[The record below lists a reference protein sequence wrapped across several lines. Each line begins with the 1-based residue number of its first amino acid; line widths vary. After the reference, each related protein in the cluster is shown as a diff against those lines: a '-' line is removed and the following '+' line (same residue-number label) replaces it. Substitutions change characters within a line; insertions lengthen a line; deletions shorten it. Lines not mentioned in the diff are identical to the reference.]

1 MAAETP
7 AGPLTA
13 LLEGAAVRS
22 VGRAADMGVIE
33 FAGSAGE
40 KVMLHV
46 QCPFRITHEGK
57 TLLGSADMR
66 YAQKGA
72 GATAFDEFRTV
83 YDARAATLDGVLG
96 QLRPTVD
103 TVTVGEAGEFT
114 VTWAPAFRLSVL
126 PDCSGAVEAWRVLV
140 PGGAHHGFPPD
151 SV

>member
-7 AGPLTA
+7 AGAITT
-13 LLEGAAVRS
+13 LLEGAVVRS

-40 KVMLHV
+40 KVMVHV
-46 QCPFRITHEGK
+46 QCPFRIAHEGK
-57 TLLGSADMR
+57 TVLGSADMR

-103 TVTVGEAGEFT
+103 AVTVGEAGEFT
-114 VTWAPAFRLSVL
+114 VTWAPGFRLTVF
-126 PDCSGAVEAWRVLV
+126 PDCSGAMEAWRVLV

-151 SV
+151 AV

>member
-1 MAAETP
+1 MAAETR
-7 AGPLTA
+7 ARAITA
-13 LLEGAAVRS
+13 LLEGAVVRS

-33 FAGSAGE
+33 FAGPAGG
-40 KVMLHV
+40 KVMVHV

-57 TLLGSADMR
+57 TLLGSADMG

-72 GATAFDEFRTV
+72 GTTAFEEFRTV

-151 SV
+151 TV